1 MRISIG
7 QASLHNKYCVQK
19 ARWED
24 HLRNI
29 KEEEEIIINAYRQYK
44 VGIYIFIFGY
54 YVKYFLICQ
63 NRWKD
68 FPTKEVAT

>member
-1 MRISIG
+1 MGSSIV

-44 VGIYIFIFGY
+44 VFHNIDKVVTF
-54 YVKYFLICQ
+54 
-63 NRWKD
+63 
-68 FPTKEVAT
+68 

>member
-1 MRISIG
+1 MKTLIA

-29 KEEEEIIINAYRQYK
+29 KEEEETIINAYRQYK
-44 VGIYIFIFGY
+44 VFHIDKVGALASTLLVPCRFIPFM
-54 YVKYFLICQ
+54 YFYPQ
-63 NRWKD
+63 
-68 FPTKEVAT
+68 